1 MSQNKQKTDDPHF
14 PLGFVKLDRRYLNW
28 RWLPDEN
35 VCQVYLYLLLRA
47 NFQDKELYQYIIHKG
62 ELLTSYAV
70 ISEALKK
77 SPQQIKRVIAKLKK
91 TGEVD
96 AKRLANGLLIKMLK
110 YNDFNVLGGDELS
123 QCDSGANYLRTTSEL
138 PAAINKKGKNA
149 QNVYNEKET
158 PSGLAKNWSV
168 PRQGSGSKG
177 PVPIGQLLGLS
188 DNSPSIEQVEE
199 FCQTM
204 NYHKINPYQ
213 FHAYYSRKKWC
224 DKYGNP
230 IKDWKRSVD
239 QWEMYGEEYAKNNEV
254 C

>member
-1 MSQNKQKTDDPHF
+1 MSQNKQKTDDPQF

-47 NFQDKELYQYIIHKG
+47 NFQDQALYQYIIHKG

-91 TGEVD
+91 TGEID
-96 AKRLANGLLIKMLK
+96 TKRLASGLLLKMLK
-110 YNDFNVLGGDELS
+110 YNNFNVLGGDELS
-123 QCDSGANYLRTTSEL
+123 PCDSGAADLRLTGEL

-177 PVPIGQLLGLS
+177 LVPIGQLFGPS

-199 FCQTM
+199 YCQTM

-239 QWEMYGEEYAKNNEV
+239 QWEMYGEEYAKTNEEG
-254 C
+254 